1 MYGVTEELVVTEQQ
15 NGDETSNPN
24 SWVAVTTDRDYSWV
38 IIAITVILAMCRDTI
53 IAMEQSKEGGK
64 YLTHTVRQIYS
75 IQSMGFKKTEYF
87 PTF

>member
-1 MYGVTEELVVTEQQ
+1 MYGVTEELVVTEQR

-38 IIAITVILAMCRDTI
+38 INPITVTLAMCRDTI
-53 IAMEQSKEGGK
+53 IAMEQSKE
-64 YLTHTVRQIYS
+64 YLTHTVRQIYI
-75 IQSMGFKKTEYF
+75 IQSMEFKKKKEYF